1 MTKEEIILKLVLSL
15 NAGDSYY
22 VNQRVDIAIEQYNSL
37 VDKGI
42 IKEETEQSMNSSS
55 VDVSKLFR
63 PPVGPL

>member
-22 VNQRVDIAIEQYNSL
+22 VNQRVDIAIEQYNML

-42 IKEETEQSMNSSS
+42 IVEENK
-55 VDVSKLFR
+55 DA
-63 PPVGPL
+63 